1 MLDRATLRALAEH
14 PERNDQVLNV
24 ALAEEGDAAVLFALA
39 ECPEVGSEALATIA
53 ARVEKEGELVGHEEE
68 PDTGESIRRGSRRE
82 NEPLP
87 TNGTDLDMRLVVH
100 PRADEAVRDAVLAR
114 HPDDPVFVLAAA
126 AHPRA
131 TRAALERAA
140 RWPAVTALHDRPWL
154 TLLDPATVPPLVLD
168 EWAGDDDPVL
178 REAAAIVGR
187 DRSRLDALARDH
199 SRRVRRAVA
208 GNPGTPS
215 SLLNPIAEHDAACEV
230 RARAS
235 ERLAHPEGAAF
246 AAMGREDV
254 RTVRGVDV
262 TNAAFRAAV
271 RSMQARGTLAADV
284 AHAMRGG
291 PLDLEGARLAGHA
304 LDEASVGSMVAS
316 RPLGDEIGV
325 ALAAGIAFRDDT
337 VKREGGDA
345 DDVLL
350 AQCVRALAGADRS
363 GGVVTGKARLAA
375 WLAEGV
381 SRAGVEEVASAL
393 GRTSLAADRM
403 VLGRVAAKGAGSEG
417 LVSTLA
423 ARAVEGGEVV
433 PVALVELAW
442 RDVHVPNDTITRLC
456 ARVRTSTGS
465 AAEASPENEVDLDP
479 RARPLDVLEGVGSAL
494 VGRAPLSPRAALAL
508 VALEPRRV
516 RYVLSALPQWRG
528 VLSGAHVARVLRAH
542 AGALSAA
549 GPSATRRASGGAAG
563 WTQRR
568 LDEAELAVAL
578 AVGDL
583 TPGEAAVRILAGQDV
598 VLVGTTLAAG
608 MEARAAIDG
617 LKALEPLVDI
627 LSRARSQDAAMLA
640 AWLIVETL
648 DRQRSAA
655 AVAAALD
662 APWTV
667 SASKATRT
675 GATPASAR
683 GGADPAAGRSVVP
696 PGLAEALATLE
707 RRTPGRLALVTPQTP
722 RGRATLVSGIARAY
736 RALGGMSVA
745 EG

>member
-1 MLDRATLRALAEH
+1 MRA
-14 PERNDQVLNV
+14 
-24 ALAEEGDAAVLFALA
+24 
-39 ECPEVGSEALATIA
+39 
-53 ARVEKEGELVGHEEE
+53 
-68 PDTGESIRRGSRRE
+68 
-82 NEPLP
+82 
-87 TNGTDLDMRLVVH
+87 
-100 PRADEAVRDAVLAR
+100 
-114 HPDDPVFVLAAA
+114 
-126 AHPRA
+126 
-131 TRAALERAA
+131 
-140 RWPAVTALHDRPWL
+140 
-154 TLLDPATVPPLVLD
+154 
-168 EWAGDDDPVL
+168 
-178 REAAAIVGR
+178 
-187 DRSRLDALARDH
+187 
-199 SRRVRRAVA
+199 
-208 GNPGTPS
+208 
-215 SLLNPIAEHDAACEV
+215 
-230 RARAS
+230 
-235 ERLAHPEGAAF
+235 
-246 AAMGREDV
+246 
-254 RTVRGVDV
+254 
-262 TNAAFRAAV
+262 
-271 RSMQARGTLAADV
+271 
-284 AHAMRGG
+284 G

-337 VKREGGDA
+337 VKRDADDDA

-350 AQCVRALAGADRS
+350 AQCVRALAGADRT

-375 WLAEGV
+375 WLADGV
-381 SRAGVEEVASAL
+381 SHAGIEDVASAM

-403 VLGRVAAKGAGSEG
+403 VLGRVAAKGGSSEG
-417 LVSTLA
+417 LVRTLA
-423 ARAVEGGEVV
+423 ARAVDRGEVV

-442 RDVHVPNDTITRLC
+442 RDALVPSDTITQLC
-456 ARVRTSTGS
+456 ARVKTSTGT

-494 VGRAPLSPRAALAL
+494 VGKAPLSPRAALAL

-549 GPSATRRASGGAAG
+549 GPSASRRPSGGAAG

-583 TPGEAAVRILAGQDV
+583 TPAEAASRILSGQDV
-598 VLVGTTLAAG
+598 VLVGITLAAG

-617 LKALEPLVDI
+617 LKALEPLI
-627 LSRARSQDAAMLA
+627 ETLARARSQDAAMLA
-640 AWLIVETL
+640 AWLVVETL

-675 GATPASAR
+675 GVAPASAR
-683 GGADPAAGRSVVP
+683 PDPSAGRSVVP
-696 PGLAEALATLE
+696 PGIAEALATLE

-722 RGRATLVSGIARAY
+722 RGRAALVSGIARAY
-736 RALGGMSVA
+736 RALGGMSVT